1 MNRIVAPTH
10 FMNPPLERPVF
21 PARDQTRSDLA
32 RERFL
37 ATEQAP
43 TFLCEW
49 PRVLFV
55 HYRVE
60 PAVLQ
65 PSVPFELELF
75 EGKAIVSLAAFSMY
89 RFRPRRGG
97 NLGEWLFRP
106 ASSNHFFNVRAYVRH
121 GGESGVYFM
130 TQWLSH
136 PFCLLGKLPMLR
148 LPWHLGRISCEHS
161 HESGRLTGQ
170 VRGRGR
176 HTLTYAADVNPDASF
191 ALSKTGTVAEFAM
204 ERYTAFA
211 LRGGRQVIFRV
222 WHEPWPQCP
231 VEVEVKD
238 NGLLS
243 QSGNWFPTAQLVGA
257 NYTVGCNE
265 VWMGRVR
272 AIPPGREDRFRTNRR
287 GICTVFEMP

>member
-1 MNRIVAPTH
+1 MNTLAGQ
-10 FMNPPLERPVF
+10 PLAF
-21 PARDQTRSDLA
+21 QTLSDLA

-37 ATEQAP
+37 ATEKSP
-43 TFLCEW
+43 MFLCEW

-75 EGKAIVSLAAFSMY
+75 EGKAIVSLAAFAMH
-89 RFRPRRGG
+89 RFRPGKGG
-97 NLGEWLFRP
+97 RLAEWLFRP
-106 ASSNHFFNVRAYVRH
+106 ASRNHFFNVRAYVHH

-148 LPWHLGRISCEHS
+148 LPWHLGRISYEHL

-170 VRGRGR
+170 VRGRGG
-176 HTLTYAADVNPDASF
+176 HTLTYEAAVKPGASF
-191 ALSKTGTVAEFAM
+191 VQTETGTVAEFAM

-211 LRGGRQVIFRV
+211 LRGGQEVIFRV

-231 VEVEVKD
+231 VEVKVKD
-238 NGLLS
+238 NGLLAET
-243 QSGNWFPTAQLVGA
+243 GNWLAAAQLAGA

-272 AIPPGREDRFRTNRR
+272 GMRSGEAKGARIRR
-287 GICTVFEMP
+287 RVASAFFEMP